1 MTLTVDNS
9 LVDTACSDA
18 VVACCL
24 NARKTLIVTEVEVC
38 LHTVGCHITLAMF
51 VRIQRSR
58 VNVNIR
64 IKLLNGDAVASR
76 LQQFT
81 DAGGDDAL
89 S

>member
-24 NARKTLIVTEVEVC
+24 NARETLIVTEVEVC
-38 LHTVGCHITLAMF
+38 LHTVGCHVTLAMF
-51 VRIQRSR
+51 IRIQRSR